1 MKKRFMQLK
10 TSYVDLM
17 SILRQFK
24 MRVFKFFGIDK
35 LIKIK
40 QIKYLIR
47 LFKMTIKI
55 VILFKLSLFIIK
67 SFSLSQ

>member
-10 TSYVDLM
+10 NSYVDLM

-55 VILFKLSLFIIK
+55 VILFKLSLLNI
-67 SFSLSQ
+67 